1 MSNKDVVLANS
12 IAGVPHFAAFDLI
25 AKKRLEAIQ
34 LDALLV
40 YLIDTVSED
49 ALSFLADQFDVLG
62 YKGLRLATT
71 TDQKREVIKRAIELH
86 RFKGTVWAVKE
97 ALKTIG
103 YPDAVLT
110 EHVGSGAGAWA
121 TFRIEIDAGSN
132 PISAAAVDELVRM
145 IDEYKNVRSHLL
157 DISYKI
163 SFDPDA
169 VTLADESYESPAVD
183 DSDDIYV
190 GGDFRYNGAYT
201 YNGDR
206 NYSTDTDILT
216 VTII

>member
-1 MSNKDVVLANS
+1 MSNTDVILADG
-12 IAGVPHFAAFDLI
+12 IADVPHLAAFDLV
-25 AKKRLEAIQ
+25 AKKRLEAVQ

-49 ALSFLADQFDVLG
+49 ALSFLAAQFDVLG
-62 YKGLRLATT
+62 YKGMRLATT
-71 TDQKREVIKRAIELH
+71 TEQKREVIKRAIELH

-103 YPDAVLT
+103 YPDAILT
-110 EHVGSGAGAWA
+110 EHVQSGPGGWA
-121 TFRIEIDAGSN
+121 TFRIELDAGNN
-132 PISAAAVDELVRM
+132 PVSAAAVEELVRM
-145 IDEYKNVRSHLL
+145 IEEYKNVRSHLT

-163 SFDPDA
+163 TFDPDSI
-169 VTLADESYESPAVD
+169 TITDESYEGPAVD

>member
-1 MSNKDVVLANS
+1 MNRDIILANS
-12 IAGVPHFAAFDLI
+12 IADLPHFAAFDLI

-40 YLIDTVSED
+40 YLIDTVSEE
-49 ALSFLADQFDVLG
+49 ALPFLAEQFDVLG
-62 YKGLRLATT
+62 YKGMRLATT

-103 YPDAVLT
+103 YPDAILT
-110 EHVGSGAGAWA
+110 EHVQSGPGGWA
-121 TFRIEIDAGSN
+121 TFRIEIDAGNN
-132 PISAAAVDELVRM
+132 PISAQAVDELVRM
-145 IDEYKNVRSHLL
+145 IEEYKNVRSRLV
-157 DISYKI
+157 DISYKLT
-163 SFDPDA
+163 FTPDSI
-169 VTLADESYESPAVD
+169 TLADESHESPAVT
-183 DSDDIYV
+183 DSDDLFV
-190 GGDFRYNGAYT
+190 GGDFKYDGAYA

-216 VTII
+216 VMII

>member
-1 MSNKDVVLANS
+1 MNRDIVLANS
-12 IAGVPHFAAFDLI
+12 IADLPHFAAFDLI
-25 AKKRLEAIQ
+25 AKRRLEAIQ

-40 YLIDTVSED
+40 YLIDTVSEE
-49 ALSFLADQFDVLG
+49 ALPFLAEQFDVLG
-62 YKGLRLATT
+62 YKGMRLATT

-103 YPDAVLT
+103 YPDAILT
-110 EHVGSGAGAWA
+110 EHVQSGPGGWA
-121 TFRIEIDAGSN
+121 TFRIEIDAGNN
-132 PISAAAVDELVRM
+132 PISAQAVDELVRM
-145 IDEYKNVRSHLL
+145 IDEYKNVRSHLV
-157 DISYKI
+157 DISYKLT
-163 SFDPDA
+163 FAPDSI
-169 VTLADESYESPAVD
+169 TLEDESYENPAVTD
-183 DSDDIYV
+183 TDDIFV
-190 GGDFRYNGAYT
+190 GGDFKYGGAYT

>member
-1 MSNKDVVLANS
+1 MSNKDVILANS

-25 AKKRLEAIQ
+25 AKKRLEALQ
-34 LDALLV
+34 LDTLLV
-40 YLIDTVSED
+40 YLIDTVSES

-71 TDQKREVIKRAIELH
+71 TDQKREIIKRAIELH

-110 EHVGSGAGAWA
+110 EHVGTGAGAWA

-132 PISAAAVDELVRM
+132 PVSAAAVDELVRM

-163 SFDPDA
+163 SFDPDSI
-169 VTLADESYESPAVD
+169 TLTDESYEGPAVD
-183 DSDDIYV
+183 DSDDLYV

>member
-12 IAGVPHFAAFDLI
+12 IAGVPHFAAFDLM
-25 AKKRLEAIQ
+25 AKNRMDAVQ

-49 ALSFLADQFDVLG
+49 ALSFLAEQFDVLG
-62 YKGLRLATT
+62 YKGMRLATT
-71 TDQKREVIKRAIELH
+71 TAQKREVIKRAIELH

-110 EHVGSGAGAWA
+110 EHVQNGAGGWA
-121 TFRIEIDAGSN
+121 TFRIELDAGNN
-132 PISAAAVDELVRM
+132 PISTTAVEELVRM
-145 IDEYKNVRSHLL
+145 IEEYKNVRSHLT
-157 DISYKI
+157 DVSYKI
-163 SFDPDA
+163 SFDPDSI
-169 VTLADESYESPAVD
+169 TLADESYENPGVD

-201 YNGDR
+201 YKGDR

>member
-1 MSNKDVVLANS
+1 MNRDIVLANS
-12 IAGVPHFAAFDLI
+12 IADLPHFAAFDLI

-40 YLIDTVSED
+40 YLIDTVSEE
-49 ALSFLADQFDVLG
+49 ALSFLAEQFEVLG
-62 YKGLRLATT
+62 YKGMRLAATT
-71 TDQKREVIKRAIELH
+71 QQKREVIKRAIELH

-103 YPDAVLT
+103 YPDAILT
-110 EHVGSGAGAWA
+110 EHVQSGPGGWA
-121 TFRIEIDAGSN
+121 TFRIEIDAGNN
-132 PISAAAVDELVRM
+132 PISAQAVDELVRM
-145 IDEYKNVRSHLL
+145 IDEYKNVRSHLV

-163 SFDPDA
+163 TFTPDSI
-169 VTLADESYESPAVD
+169 TLEDESYENPAVTD
-183 DSDDIYV
+183 TDDIFV
-190 GGDFRYNGAYT
+190 GGDFKYNGAYT

>member
-1 MSNKDVVLANS
+1 MNRDIVLANS
-12 IAGVPHFAAFDLI
+12 IADLPHFAAFDLI
-25 AKKRLEAIQ
+25 AKKRLEAIE

-40 YLIDTVSED
+40 YLIDTVSEE
-49 ALSFLADQFDVLG
+49 ALSFLAEQFDVLG
-62 YKGLRLATT
+62 YKGMRLATT
-71 TDQKREVIKRAIELH
+71 TQQRREVIKRAIELH

-103 YPDAVLT
+103 YPDAILT
-110 EHVGSGAGAWA
+110 EHVQSGPGGWA
-121 TFRIEIDAGSN
+121 TFRIEIDAGNN
-132 PISAAAVDELVRM
+132 PISAQAVDELVRM
-145 IDEYKNVRSHLL
+145 IDEYKNVRSHLV

-163 SFDPDA
+163 TFTPDSI
-169 VTLADESYESPAVD
+169 TLEDESYENPAVT
-183 DSDDIYV
+183 DSDDIFV
-190 GGDFRYNGAYT
+190 GGDFKYDGIYT

>member
-1 MSNKDVVLANS
+1 MSNKDVILANS

-34 LDALLV
+34 LDTLLV
-40 YLIDTVSED
+40 YLIDTVSES

-71 TDQKREVIKRAIELH
+71 TDQKREIIKRAIELH

-103 YPDAVLT
+103 YPDAILT
-110 EHVGSGAGAWA
+110 EHVGTGAGAWA
-121 TFRIEIDAGSN
+121 TFRIEIDAGNN
-132 PISAAAVDELVRM
+132 PVSAAAVDELVRM

-163 SFDPDA
+163 SFDPDSI
-169 VTLADESYESPAVD
+169 TLTDESYEGPAVD

>member
-1 MSNKDVVLANS
+1 MNRDIVLANS
-12 IAGVPHFAAFDLI
+12 IADIPHFAAFDLI
-25 AKKRLEAIQ
+25 AKRRLEAIQ

-40 YLIDTVSED
+40 YLIDTVSEE
-49 ALSFLADQFDVLG
+49 ALPFLAQQFDVLG
-62 YKGLRLATT
+62 YKGMRLASTT
-71 TDQKREVIKRAIELH
+71 EQKREVIKRAIELH

-103 YPDAVLT
+103 YPDAILT
-110 EHVGSGAGAWA
+110 EHVQSGPGGWA
-121 TFRIEIDAGSN
+121 TFRIEIDAGNN
-132 PISAAAVDELVRM
+132 PISAQAVDELVRM
-145 IDEYKNVRSHLL
+145 IDEYKNVRSHLV

-163 SFDPDA
+163 TFTPDSI
-169 VTLADESYESPAVD
+169 TLEDESYENPAVTDTD
-183 DSDDIYV
+183 DLFV
-190 GGDFRYNGAYT
+190 GGDFKYDGAYT

>member
-1 MSNKDVVLANS
+1 MSNKDVILANS

-25 AKKRLEAIQ
+25 AKKRLEALQ

-40 YLIDTVSED
+40 YLIDTVSEE

-71 TDQKREVIKRAIELH
+71 TEQKREVIKRAIELH

-110 EHVGSGAGAWA
+110 EHVGTGAGAWA
-121 TFRIEIDAGSN
+121 TFRIEIDAGNN
-132 PISAAAVDELVRM
+132 PVSAAAVDELVRM

-163 SFDPDA
+163 SFDPDSI
-169 VTLADESYESPAVD
+169 TLTDESYEGPAVE
-183 DSDDIYV
+183 DSDDLYV